1 MSKYITPSLV
11 ERVCANSVQNDPVSP
26 CSWDAI
32 DPGVKDMLRAH
43 AIAFLEDVIPALLDH
58 QWRPPEPITEV
69 PF

>member
-11 ERVCANSVQNDPVSP
+11 EQVCANSVQNDPVAP

-32 DPGVKDMLRAH
+32 DPGVKAMLRVQAT
-43 AIAFLEDVIPALLDH
+43 AFLEDVIPALLNH
-58 QWRPPEPITEV
+58 QWIPPEPITDI